1 MQKQKLIDFIVQF
14 MEARIYGLY
23 NLFCIS
29 FCGLFYYKL
38 IDIYATFYHKTN
50 KNEHFQLSSGV
61 RCTSMEWTLYLY
73 YLVTLVYLGQ
83 KSMIKINYLNER
95 NLG

>member
-29 FCGLFYYKL
+29 FCGLLYYKL
-38 IDIYATFYHKTN
+38 IDIYAT
-50 KNEHFQLSSGV
+50 LP
-61 RCTSMEWTLYLY
+61 
-73 YLVTLVYLGQ
+73 
-83 KSMIKINYLNER
+83 
-95 NLG
+95 